1 MLEVPS
7 PALGEGKVKGL
18 DIRDIPALHSPP
30 LRESIDLAK
39 VSMNLIL
46 TGLRGTGKTSI
57 GRRLAMALR
66 RPFFD
71 TDLLIEQ
78 HLGESIP
85 QYVGRLGWEAFRDVE
100 HQVICQVAR
109 QQDAVI
115 SPGGGALTYARNVEV
130 LKPSGIIIWLAA
142 DPIKLA
148 KRLERG
154 HVRPPLTDEPSLQ
167 AEVCALSMQREPL
180 YREVCDLV
188 FRVDAETDDEEAD
201 FHAKVSTLL
210 GMLRPFLDEK

>member
-1 MLEVPS
+1 
-7 PALGEGKVKGL
+7 
-18 DIRDIPALHSPP
+18 
-30 LRESIDLAK
+30 
-39 VSMNLIL
+39 MNLIL

-78 HLGESIP
+78 QIGEAIP
-85 QYVGRLGWEAFRDVE
+85 QYVGRLGWDTFRDME

-130 LKPSGIIIWLAA
+130 LKPNGIIILLAA
-142 DPIKLA
+142 DPVKLA
-148 KRLERG
+148 NRLERSYM
-154 HVRPPLTDEPSLQ
+154 RPPLTDEPSLE
-167 AEVCALSMQREPL
+167 AEVRALWTQREPL
-180 YREVCDLV
+180 YRRICDVV
-188 FRVDAETDDEEAD
+188 FRVDAETNDEEAD
-201 FHAKVSTLL
+201 FHAKVSALL
-210 GMLRPFLDEK
+210 AVLRPFLDDE